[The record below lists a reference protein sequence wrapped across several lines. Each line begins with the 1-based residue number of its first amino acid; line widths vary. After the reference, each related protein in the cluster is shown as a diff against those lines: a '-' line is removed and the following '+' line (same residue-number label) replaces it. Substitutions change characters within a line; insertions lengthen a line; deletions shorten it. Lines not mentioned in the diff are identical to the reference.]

1 MTHSRSPDP
10 GHKTVPAHHPS
21 LKGKAIAQIRTIL
34 SKLDEPVSVP
44 TKIKIEA
51 LRILATEKLNAAEV
65 TELSPSASED
75 GDVGS
80 GKQTPARTN
89 NSTANCARA
98 VQIPASH
105 QPTAVRPA
113 SGNIGPEKC
122 TLPGASTARR
132 QPPTGSSALSNAGPA
147 KRGSPA
153 SNNTGPEKLLNNTG
167 PEKCS
172 SPALSNVGPE
182 KRASPA
188 SSNTGAEKHTL
199 SAALT
204 ACHQTPTGP
213 DHNAATPAL
222 SKTGTPEHTGAVKP
236 PCQIPAAALRPEAWA
251 LVDGPSDTTLPPV
264 IQLPH
269 IANVP
274 ILVSLSGQFVSESLT
289 PLKPQDQPPTLPTP
303 PLPSSSIIPPSPDR
317 VLTKRLSTPNP
328 TYLNQTTCGFYQP
341 LDVYNIPISL
351 PVLSFT
357 SVTPQKPCIVVSADK
372 PTSTPNQEF
381 CQPHNNAGFVPMDL
395 DVAEVPVDTDVVESP
410 VEDLDIAKSPVED
423 IDVVKSPI
431 EDTAKELK
439 PHLTKTAEEP
449 KPHST
454 ENPFQCLADDI
465 EQAKLRLKIPA
476 PITVKP
482 YPTNSIP
489 LPHLDAVLETSTAAD
504 SLPRSSTFDF

>member
-153 SNNTGPEKLLNNTG
+153 SNNTGPEKRTHPG
-167 PEKCS
+167 S
-172 SPALSNVGPE
+172 
-182 KRASPA
+182 
-188 SSNTGAEKHTL
+188 
-199 SAALT
+199 
-204 ACHQTPTGP
+204 
-213 DHNAATPAL
+213 
-222 SKTGTPEHTGAVKP
+222 
-236 PCQIPAAALRPEAWA
+236 
-251 LVDGPSDTTLPPV
+251 
-264 IQLPH
+264 
-269 IANVP
+269 
-274 ILVSLSGQFVSESLT
+274 
-289 PLKPQDQPPTLPTP
+289 
-303 PLPSSSIIPPSPDR
+303 
-317 VLTKRLSTPNP
+317 
-328 TYLNQTTCGFYQP
+328 
-341 LDVYNIPISL
+341 
-351 PVLSFT
+351 
-357 SVTPQKPCIVVSADK
+357 
-372 PTSTPNQEF
+372 
-381 CQPHNNAGFVPMDL
+381 
-395 DVAEVPVDTDVVESP
+395 
-410 VEDLDIAKSPVED
+410 
-423 IDVVKSPI
+423 
-431 EDTAKELK
+431 
-439 PHLTKTAEEP
+439 
-449 KPHST
+449 
-454 ENPFQCLADDI
+454 
-465 EQAKLRLKIPA
+465 
-476 PITVKP
+476 
-482 YPTNSIP
+482 
-489 LPHLDAVLETSTAAD
+489 STAHH
-504 SLPRSSTFDF
+504 

>member
-1 MTHSRSPDP
+1 MSVATCSIYSRQLQRQQLLASSI
-10 GHKTVPAHHPS
+10 KNVQV
-21 LKGKAIAQIRTIL
+21 IIRTIL

-153 SNNTGPEKLLNNTG
+153 SNNTGPEKLQQ
-167 PEKCS
+167 S
-172 SPALSNVGPE
+172 SFEQYRPRKVFQPSFEQRWTRKACQ
-182 KRASPA
+182 
-188 SSNTGAEKHTL
+188 SSFK
-199 SAALT
+199 LT

-303 PLPSSSIIPPSPDR
+303 PLPSGFDQAPLNSKPHIFESDDMWLLSEIDFSSPSP
-317 VLTKRLSTPNP
+317 KREST
-328 TYLNQTTCGFYQP
+328 TSDLGSIFLDQP

-489 LPHLDAVLETSTAAD
+489 LPHLDA
-504 SLPRSSTFDF
+504 LPSPGIKMLSP